1 MKKLITTLLGLAVLS
16 PFALAQEFTVTLFPS
31 SVNESDGTTLL
42 HSAGFNAFYA
52 VGTQDAAGYASDFG
66 TSSTVTADAFNDLG
80 GLSWVALSELNGG
93 GTQDYWTNP
102 GWTGASGTKVSAAG
116 GSTVLVALT
125 DAVSVA
131 STADTNSFG
140 LIATS
145 GTVPGLGSINFQLG
159 GSPSLGFTTIAGS
172 GSGSLTLLAAVPEPS
187 AYGLIGGLFALGC
200 VMLRRRA

>member
-16 PFALAQEFTVTLFPS
+16 PFALAQEFTITLFPS
-31 SVNESDGTTLL
+31 SVNQNDGTTLL

-52 VGTQDAAGYASDFG
+52 VGTQNAAGYASDFG
-66 TSSTVTADAFNDLG
+66 TSSTVNADAFNDLDS
-80 GLSWVALSELNGG
+80 LTWVALDELNGG
-93 GTQDYWTNP
+93 GSSDFWTNP
-102 GWTGASGTKVSAAG
+102 GWTGASGTKVSAPG
-116 GSTVLVALT
+116 GSTILVALT
-125 DAVSVA
+125 DAASVG
-131 STADTNSFG
+131 SSSGMTEFG

-172 GSGSLTLLAAVPEPS
+172 GSGSLTLNAVPEPS
-187 AYGLIGGLFALGC
+187 AYALLGGLFALTC

>member
-1 MKKLITTLLGLAVLS
+1 MKKLTTTLLGLALLS
-16 PFALAQEFTVTLFPS
+16 PFALAQEFTIALFPS
-31 SVNESDGTTLL
+31 SVNQNDGTTLL

-66 TSSTVTADAFNDLG
+66 TSSTVTADAFTALG
-80 GLSWVALSELNGG
+80 GLSWVSLDELNAGG
-93 GTQDYWTNP
+93 SSDYWTNP
-102 GWTGASGTKVSAAG
+102 GWNGSSGTKVSAAG
-116 GSTVLVALT
+116 GSTILVALT
-125 DAVSVA
+125 DAASVG
-131 STADTNSFG
+131 SSVGMSEFG

-172 GSGSLTLLAAVPEPS
+172 GSGSLTLNAVPEPS
-187 AYGLIGGLFALGC
+187 AYALLGGLLALGC

>member
-80 GLSWVALSELNGG
+80 GLSWVALDELNAGG
-93 GTQDYWTNP
+93 SSDYWANP
-102 GWTGASGTKVSAAG
+102 GWNGSSGSKVSAAG